1 MGAIAQTFDAE
12 TAAGQTAT
20 VLPGIIGF
28 FFSIRILMVLLSVR
42 ILQQDPQTGVALSLG
57 LNFLL
62 FVVVVF
68 SSFGSA
74 PRTLASILRLPSCLW
89 VVLFLGFSGCSLVW
103 SVASSLPA
111 AAAFWCAMTADV
123 AMVVLLLRTGPIS
136 AVSSGLMKGH
146 VYGTCCLA
154 LVAWILPAQSDLRLG
169 DEELLGANQ
178 FGYACALA
186 IFFAQYLIYTQ
197 SKQSRWKF
205 AAGFMAITL
214 FRSLSKTTIV
224 AFVAGETILL
234 ILEKSISRKTK
245 IMLVLATVVVIAL
258 ASGLLI
264 AYYDIYTN
272 AGNQAETLTGRLG
285 IWAYILNEAVDRPW
299 IGHGFHSVWKVIPP
313 FGDFEARH
321 AHNELIQQF
330 YAYGVVGIFILV
342 GLYGSFYRQVRK
354 LARSPLKTLLL
365 GLLIFAIVRGFA
377 DTEAFDLSF
386 PLWAIVM
393 FSAIMSQS
401 HQTAVVGRSL
411 R

>member
-1 MGAIAQTFDAE
+1 MGTVAETLYAE
-12 TAAGQTAT
+12 TAAEQATT
-20 VLPGIIGF
+20 VLPGVIGF
-28 FFSIRILMVLLSVR
+28 FFSIRILTVLLSVR
-42 ILQQDPQTGVALSLG
+42 VFQQDPQTGVIASLG

-62 FVVVVF
+62 LLVVMF

-74 PRTLASILRLPSCLW
+74 PRTLASILRSPSCIW

-103 SVASSLPA
+103 SVASSLSA

-123 AMVVLLLRTGPIS
+123 AMVVLLLRTGTIS
-136 AVSSGLMKGH
+136 TMSSGLMRGY
-146 VYGTCCLA
+146 VYGACCLA
-154 LVAWILPAQSDLRLG
+154 AVAWILPAQSDLRLG

-178 FGYACALA
+178 FAYVCALA
-186 IFFAQYLIYTQ
+186 IFFAQYLIFAQ
-197 SKQSRWKF
+197 GKQSRWKL
-205 AAGFMAITL
+205 AAGFLAITL
-214 FRSLSKTTIV
+214 FRTLSKTTII
-224 AFVAGETILL
+224 AFVAGEAILL

-264 AYYDIYTN
+264 AYFDIYTN

-330 YAYGVVGIFILV
+330 YAYGVVGIFMLV
-342 GLYGSFYRQVRK
+342 GLYGSFYRQIRK
-354 LARSPLKTLLL
+354 LSRSPLKTLLL
-365 GLLIFAIVRGFA
+365 GLLVFVVVRGFA

-393 FSAIMSQS
+393 FSALMAQS
-401 HQTAVVGRSL
+401 HRVTAL
-411 R
+411 RR

>member
-1 MGAIAQTFDAE
+1 MGTAARTFDAD
-12 TAAGQTAT
+12 TAAEQTAM
-20 VLPGIIGF
+20 VLPGVIGF

-42 ILQQDPQTGVALSLG
+42 IFQQDAQTGVIASLG

-62 FVVVVF
+62 FVVVLF

-74 PRTLASILRLPSCLW
+74 PKSLASILRLPSCVW
-89 VVLFLGFSGCSLVW
+89 VILFLSFSGCSLVW
-103 SVASSLPA
+103 SVAASLPA

-123 AMVVLLLRTGPIS
+123 AMVVFLLRSGPIS
-136 AVSSGLMKGH
+136 AVSSGLMKGY
-146 VYGTCCLA
+146 VYATCCLA

-186 IFFAQYLIYTQ
+186 IFFAQYLIFTQ
-197 SKQSRWKF
+197 SRQSRWKF

-224 AFVAGETILL
+224 AFVAGEAILL

-245 IMLVLATVVVIAL
+245 IMLLLATVVVIAL

-321 AHNELIQQF
+321 AHNEIIQQF
-330 YAYGVVGIFILV
+330 YAYGVVGIVMLV
-342 GLYGSFYRQVRK
+342 GLYGSFYRQIKK
-354 LARSPLKTLLL
+354 LSQSPLKTLLL
-365 GLLIFAIVRGFA
+365 GLLVFVVVRGFA

-393 FSAIMSQS
+393 FAAIMSQS
-401 HQTAVVGRSL
+401 QRTAAIGR
-411 R
+411 